1 MTGDGVVEYLLA
13 RAADPVAHGRWAEQ
27 ARSTGWCSH
36 PVRLTGSTV
45 RVDPATGEVTAAFTT
60 AEEPDGT
67 LLKACGQR
75 RATACQSCSV
85 VYRSD
90 AYHLVA
96 AGLRGGKGVADGVA
110 SHPRVFVTLTA
121 PSFGPVHSRRL
132 RDGVAR
138 ACHMGAP
145 CPHSG
150 RIACGHI
157 HEPGDPALGTPLC
170 PGCFDYRAAVL
181 WNASATELWRRTTIA
196 VRRHLASRLDVPT
209 RQLARHARLSYV
221 KVVEYQARGV
231 VHIHAVVR
239 LDGADGGRPGEVDVA
254 DLTVAVASAAHAVTA
269 PWPEGAGLAGVARW
283 GNQLDVRPL
292 GGTDAPD
299 GAVAAYVA
307 KYATKSTDGL
317 GRLDHRLRASQL
329 AELDLPEHL
338 ARLVRTAWELGGE
351 PALSDLRLRAWAHT
365 LGFRGHWLT
374 KSRAYSTSFG
384 ALRAARALHVA
395 ERRGEALDPES
406 VAVKDWR
413 FVGRGWANPGDA
425 LLADT
430 AAAHRFDARKH
441 ARQER
446 IDNKTQQE
454 ENHGQAAAH
463 P

>member
-1 MTGDGVVEYLLA
+1 MTGDGVVAYLLA

-45 RVDPATGEVTAAFTT
+45 RVDPATGEVTGAFTT

-170 PGCFDYRAAVL
+170 PGCFDYRATVL

-329 AELDLPEHL
+329 AELDLPERPARPHGLGPGRRTGAVRPAAAGVGAHPGVPRALADQEPGLLDHL
-338 ARLVRTAWELGGE
+338 RCPTGGAGSARRGAPWRGARPRKRRRQGLALRRARL
-351 PALSDLRLRAWAHT
+351 
-365 LGFRGHWLT
+365 
-374 KSRAYSTSFG
+374 
-384 ALRAARALHVA
+384 
-395 ERRGEALDPES
+395 
-406 VAVKDWR
+406 
-413 FVGRGWANPGDA
+413 
-425 LLADT
+425 
-430 AAAHRFDARKH
+430 
-441 ARQER
+441 
-446 IDNKTQQE
+446 
-454 ENHGQAAAH
+454 GQ
-463 P
+463 PW

>member
-1 MTGDGVVEYLLA
+1 MTGDVVVEYLLA
-13 RAADPVAHGRWAEQ
+13 RAADPVVHGRWAEQ
-27 ARSTGWCSH
+27 ARSTGWCSN
-36 PVRLTGSTV
+36 PVRLAGSTV

-60 AEEPDGT
+60 AAEPDGT

-132 RDGVAR
+132 RDGAAR
-138 ACHMGAP
+138 TCHMGAP

-150 RIACGHI
+150 RIACGRI

-170 PGCFDYRAAVL
+170 PGCFDYRATVL

-196 VRRHLASRLDVPT
+196 VRRHLASRLGVPT
-209 RQLARHARLSYV
+209 RQLARHVRLSYV

-254 DLTVAVASAAHAVTA
+254 DLAVAVASAAHAVTA
-269 PWPEGAGLAGVARW
+269 PWPESAGLAGVARW
-283 GNQLDVRPL
+283 GDQLDVRPI
-292 GGTDAPD
+292 GGTDTTD
-299 GAVAAYVA
+299 GAVAGYVA

-317 GRLDHRLRASQL
+317 GRLDHRLHPSQL

-365 LGFRGHWLT
+365 IGFRGHWLT
-374 KSRAYSTSFG
+374 KSRAYSTTFG

-395 ERRGEALDPES
+395 EHRGEAGDPES
-406 VAVKDWR
+406 IAVKDWR

-425 LLADT
+425 LLAAT
-430 AAAHRFDARKH
+430 AAGHRSDARNH
-441 ARQER
+441 ARQDR
-446 IDNKTQQE
+446 NDNRTE
-454 ENHGQAAAH
+454 
-463 P
+463 